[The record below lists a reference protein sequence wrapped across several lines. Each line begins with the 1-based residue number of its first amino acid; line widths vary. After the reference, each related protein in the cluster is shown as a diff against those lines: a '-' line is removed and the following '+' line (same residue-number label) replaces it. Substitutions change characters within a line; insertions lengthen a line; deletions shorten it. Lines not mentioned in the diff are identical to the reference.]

1 MLLACLLVTISSLDC
16 IIVKSTNKSKTE
28 TEEKRRRKPSR
39 KQKLAKSS
47 PRFWD
52 LEAFLS
58 SDLQRQ
64 APSSCVIIISIQL
77 RASSCRLVL
86 LLQQQPEAFVSSGFC
101 FDEPPRCILHKTSQI
116 LEACE
121 ETTKKK
127 QQKPPL
133 TRRRPCAGQQKPH
146 DLPNAMRR
154 KLLLCTHTPAL
165 ESSCFNECFTF
176 ATTGNG
182 RIPRFCEISL
192 SLLPLPLSQVNT
204 LTRHANEN
212 STSGVQSWVCFFLFL
227 KSLVGYKIYQR
238 RNVPAESIKARCAQA
253 LALFLFLLWSSC
265 SSSSSSLLHQRIPH
279 APVAEARGFL

>member
-1 MLLACLLVTISSLDC
+1 
-16 IIVKSTNKSKTE
+16 
-28 TEEKRRRKPSR
+28 
-39 KQKLAKSS
+39 
-47 PRFWD
+47 

-116 LEACE
+116 LEACG
-121 ETTKKK
+121 ETKKKK

-192 SLLPLPLSQVNT
+192 SLSLSLSLFPLPLSQINT
-204 LTRHANEN
+204 LISFSLSGQHPNQTRERNFDIRCSILSMFFSVFEVSGRLQDLPEMQRSSGEYQSAMRT
-212 STSGVQSWVCFFLFL
+212 STRTVFALVVVVVLVIVVVASKDSARPRSGS
-227 KSLVGYKIYQR
+227 
-238 RNVPAESIKARCAQA
+238 
-253 LALFLFLLWSSC
+253 
-265 SSSSSSLLHQRIPH
+265 
-279 APVAEARGFL
+279 